1 MIKKI
6 RIYVK
11 LIKKYF
17 FFNIYGPVKKSVS
30 ANREKRVIIKKICFN
45 KKKIYNLYLI
55 KNGRVF
61 SNKVSDTAYFLD
73 DSVIKEPSY
82 QYRLNKKKQVA
93 NAKINK
99 NEVFNYGTPYFK
111 KYINGSLISLLS
123 GGAAKKNY
131 WHWMFDTLPRL
142 GLVEKSN
149 LNIIDHYFLIPSL
162 SQKFQIET
170 LLLLGIKKNKLIDC
184 EKINHI
190 EAKNI
195 IATDHPVNFNNNPT
209 KSILNIPDWI
219 IKWLRKKYLTNIT
232 NSKKFASYEKIYID
246 RKTGINFDNRKII
259 NDVEVKSFLI
269 NQGFKIISLENYS
282 FKEQV
287 FLFNSAKIIIGLH
300 GAGLTNV
307 IFSKIGTKI
316 IEIQSHSVGDAN
328 KNLSLK
334 CNLNYN
340 RIIEKNI
347 NKKLKYQNF
356 HINVNISKLKKIIDE
371 R

>member
-1 MIKKI
+1 MK
-6 RIYVK
+6 
-11 LIKKYF
+11 
-17 FFNIYGPVKKSVS
+17 
-30 ANREKRVIIKKICFN
+30 
-45 KKKIYNLYLI
+45 
-55 KNGRVF
+55 
-61 SNKVSDTAYFLD
+61 
-73 DSVIKEPSY
+73 
-82 QYRLNKKKQVA
+82 
-93 NAKINK
+93 
-99 NEVFNYGTPYFK
+99 
-111 KYINGSLISLLS
+111 
-123 GGAAKKNY
+123 
-131 WHWMFDTLPRL
+131 
-142 GLVEKSN
+142 
-149 LNIIDHYFLIPSL
+149 
-162 SQKFQIET
+162 
-170 LLLLGIKKNKLIDC
+170 
-184 EKINHI
+184 I

-219 IKWLRKKYLTNIT
+219 IKWLRKKYLTNIK
-232 NSKKFASYEKIYID
+232 NSNNFLSYEKIYID
-246 RKTGINFDNRKII
+246 RKIEVNIDNRKII
-259 NDVEVKSFLI
+259 NDEEVKSFLI
-269 NQGFKIISLENYS
+269 KQGFEIVSLENYS

-307 IFSKIGTKI
+307 IFSKIRTKI